1 MHAHVVKTG
10 LFGPTLRVA
19 PLQNG
24 DTATLAALLP
34 CLAPEEL
41 ARVAAEDARHH
52 TVVAWVDGDP
62 RPAGMARLVR
72 DGDGAEIAFT
82 VADDHRGKHVGT
94 TLAREL
100 LADARAA
107 GIAFVTAT
115 IDGSNRAALAL
126 LRRTTR
132 ITSVRP
138 VGGAVTVKASLY

>member
-10 LFGPTLRVA
+10 LFGPTLRLA
-19 PLQNG
+19 QLQNG
-24 DTATLAALLP
+24 DTATLAALFPRLTP
-34 CLAPEEL
+34 SELACLAS
-41 ARVAAEDARHH
+41 EDARHH

-82 VADDHRGKHVGT
+82 VADEHRGKHVGT

-138 VGGAVTVKASLY
+138 ADGVLTVKATLH